1 MADRTELSHACRL
14 LLVLNI
20 HGCTQEAG
28 EAIFVPSGWHHT
40 VHNLADT
47 LSVNANWLN
56 AFNAHWAGA
65 LLRRERAQAA
75 AAIEDC
81 RCAEGLAQAC
91 WLLSRERHRLYSSE
105 DRHLA
110 GVGMSSLGVQ
120 ADMQAWHVQ
129 GDLLQCCGV

>member
-1 MADRTELSHACRL
+1 MHVWACELWESCVLQAPCGLRIALLPSHTLAL
-14 LLVLNI
+14 SFEAELASMQ
-20 HGCTQEAG
+20 QEAG

-81 RCAEGLAQAC
+81 RCAEN
-91 WLLSRERHRLYSSE
+91 LSRGF
-105 DRHLA
+105 A
-110 GVGMSSLGVQ
+110 G
-120 ADMQAWHVQ
+120 
-129 GDLLQCCGV
+129 C